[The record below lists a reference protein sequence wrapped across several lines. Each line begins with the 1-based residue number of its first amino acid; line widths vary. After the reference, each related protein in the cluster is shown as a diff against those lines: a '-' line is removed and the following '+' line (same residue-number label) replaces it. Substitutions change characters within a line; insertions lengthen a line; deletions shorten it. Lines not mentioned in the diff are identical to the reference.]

1 VLGPS
6 REAVASRGEKRCFS
20 RSGNARLSL
29 SRPSRACESRHTAIH
44 AVFADRVS
52 VARALLDVPPMQR
65 IFSAFAVVTAVFAV
79 GCGSTLNNSKTA
91 PPASPLKDPVA
102 LVEDGDA
109 FAQNGD
115 FTRAQQY
122 YAAAIGAGGKSSA
135 ILPRLLKACIAGGD
149 LRLASEYA
157 ETALAR
163 NPDDAHLR
171 FVTGALQAQIGNRPA
186 ARDHLVIAAKELDKD
201 ANVQFS
207 VATFFRDDMQDRI
220 EADPYFR
227 EYLKLSP
234 KGEHAAEAR
243 GSLMERMQ

>member
-1 VLGPS
+1 MFVDLVP
-6 REAVASRGEKRCFS
+6 
-20 RSGNARLSL
+20 L
-29 SRPSRACESRHTAIH
+29 AC
-44 AVFADRVS
+44 
-52 VARALLDVPPMQR
+52 ALLDVSPMQR
-65 IFSAFAVVTAVFAV
+65 IFSSFAVVTAVFAV
-79 GCGSTLNNSKTA
+79 GCGSTLNGPSKTA
-91 PPASPLKDPVA
+91 PGASPLKDPAA
-102 LVEDGDA
+102 LVEEGEA

-122 YAAAIGAGGKSSA
+122 FAAAIAAGGKSKA

-157 ETALAR
+157 ENELAR

-186 ARDHLVIAAKELDKD
+186 ARDHLVVAAKELDKD

-227 EYLKLSP
+227 EYLRLAP
-234 KGEHAAEAR
+234 KGDHAAEAR

>member
-1 VLGPS
+1 VIVD
-6 REAVASRGEKRCFS
+6 RASM
-20 RSGNARLSL
+20 
-29 SRPSRACESRHTAIH
+29 
-44 AVFADRVS
+44 
-52 VARALLDVPPMQR
+52 ARALLDVSPMQR

-79 GCGSTLNNSKTA
+79 GCGSSLNGTSKTA

-102 LVEDGDA
+102 LVEDGDT

-122 YAAAIGAGGKSSA
+122 FAAAIAAGGKSSV

-163 NPDDAHLR
+163 NPEDAHLR

-234 KGEHAAEAR
+234 RGEHAAEAR